1 MSGIIAKPKIPPT
14 SKALRSWYGPSNVP
28 RASQPKLVSTDATT
42 ALSSNVARQFPKNK
56 SNSPRA
62 VYQIPPGLDETHGLT
77 RVVWNQRT
85 SNPIG
90 SIDSRNQP
98 GHGVVLLL
106 DNHVR
111 IEPPKS
117 HFSIVSENSQAIP
130 IAEGATNSTNMKY
143 AAVEVNDSYSPGL
156 GGSDLESVV
165 DLPVVT
171 GENGGV
177 VKIMV
182 AGKVVTEG
190 L

>member
-1 MSGIIAKPKIPPT
+1 MKGVERIVLPQFGAIVLKLKSEARV
-14 SKALRSWYGPSNVP
+14 AL
-28 RASQPKLVSTDATT
+28 
-42 ALSSNVARQFPKNK
+42 
-56 SNSPRA
+56 
-62 VYQIPPGLDETHGLT
+62 
-77 RVVWNQRT
+77 
-85 SNPIG
+85 
-90 SIDSRNQP
+90 
-98 GHGVVLLL
+98 
-106 DNHVR
+106 
-111 IEPPKS
+111 
-117 HFSIVSENSQAIP
+117 

>member
-1 MSGIIAKPKIPPT
+1 MKSLILVIVATLLASPGCIASEYIILRNKRAEPCEFQVVGMKGVERIVLPQFGAIVLKLK
-14 SKALRSWYGPSNVP
+14 SEARVAL
-28 RASQPKLVSTDATT
+28 
-42 ALSSNVARQFPKNK
+42 
-56 SNSPRA
+56 
-62 VYQIPPGLDETHGLT
+62 
-77 RVVWNQRT
+77 
-85 SNPIG
+85 
-90 SIDSRNQP
+90 
-98 GHGVVLLL
+98 
-106 DNHVR
+106 
-111 IEPPKS
+111 
-117 HFSIVSENSQAIP
+117 

-143 AAVEVNDSYSPGL
+143 AAVEVNDSYSPSL